1 MWPWHRDRYKAG
13 VSIPSDAG
21 ALLNGDAVARL
32 LAGAMSRGEGACLLR
47 YGDTGGRI
55 LARPETGTPA
65 WAYLQA
71 FLGRDITPDQVDWL
85 ARRIEESAMKADI
98 VGLRSDLLGPLMP
111 ESCPRLPDDQ
121 IVAELVRLYP
131 IRRYERGVLSPDDAR
146 RLAETRLAM
155 QRFRFGEAAAMTN
168 AWAHVDLAENGFIAA
183 LLNELRSVAL
193 ITSSDRKAVVARLNQ
208 KMGGRLRFYECPA
221 YPRSE
226 SLHGGDHGFIWDRWQ
241 MLLDKVAPA
250 YPGEPLLISAGIWT
264 KPIAIAFR
272 QRGGVALD
280 FGSVLDYF
288 DAAATRPAV
297 LADRYGD
304 AGSVPAGLTLDGQ
317 FRHGKRLADFA

>member
-21 ALLNGDAVARL
+21 ALLDGDAVARL

-111 ESCPRLPDDQ
+111 ESFPRLPDDQ

-146 RLAETRLAM
+146 HSRWRQEGAVWVMGLSGE
-155 QRFRFGEAAAMTN
+155 FRSTWCRTSAASWPHSGWIA
-168 AWAHVDLAENGFIAA
+168 DGFP
-183 LLNELRSVAL
+183 SV
-193 ITSSDRKAVVARLNQ
+193 
-208 KMGGRLRFYECPA
+208 
-221 YPRSE
+221 
-226 SLHGGDHGFIWDRWQ
+226 
-241 MLLDKVAPA
+241 
-250 YPGEPLLISAGIWT
+250 
-264 KPIAIAFR
+264 
-272 QRGGVALD
+272 
-280 FGSVLDYF
+280 
-288 DAAATRPAV
+288 
-297 LADRYGD
+297 
-304 AGSVPAGLTLDGQ
+304 
-317 FRHGKRLADFA
+317 